1 MGTHFFEDR
10 EKSNTGVVEIK
21 MSTESAEE
29 FFQLDEEMQKTLQE
43 LEARGDS
50 LVDVFEEFSKLHRSF
65 TNVHASEVRYLKR
78 TEELTKDIGSV
89 KTQMADMQEEDEAR
103 RERKERLQ
111 GDIERTWKAVAES
124 NAKESKKKIR
134 ISDLKIEIDI
144 LKTGLQ
150 NGSGWTKEQQSTMNG
165 LQSTREDLTEKLD
178 EKRTLLTQTR
188 SSVGALTMHL
198 QNEDEKKSLL
208 ASEVNDLER
217 RVQDKRNETETQKN
231 RKAKLD
237 GQLKARKE
245 SCENSARVV
254 KSKNIDIKQGKRD
267 LANMEQKLELAKQE
281 LERYLKEYETV
292 LITTSR
298 LTVKLQEQIKTNE
311 KIRVELVS
319 LKKNAVE
326 CDFERNLIVKD
337 LKRVK
342 KLIVVSEKKSE
353 KFVRDK
359 EKADAKRVKV
369 TAERDAVT
377 AELTGVKHECEKR
390 RKQVDDLLRERD
402 VVTKDASAADDRA
415 QKLVALTKIQLGTQR
430 NLESEINGYVAQAR
444 LLQEKILQVNKDVE
458 RYKEACSEANKD
470 YFAAVEALKMK
481 EQRVNELN
489 KKIANSDSRLK
500 QQQNLY
506 EQVRADR
513 NMYSKSLIEHQ
524 EEIQEMKRNF
534 KMMNNRIETLKEE
547 ITTKDHGLVK
557 EHFEHHKVQRE
568 KDVLRNE
575 VNKVKK
581 QITSSEQITANQFSE
596 ITKLNKIINE
606 AESERNRQQKELK
619 SVASERDLLGAQLTK
634 RNHELSKLYDSIKLL
649 RSTLSRGERQYN
661 HAVAEILGLQN
672 QVETLQSELE
682 SCKGQV
688 TSTDSMKR
696 EAMAIDN
703 ELTQERMKIKF
714 LSEELARPINVHRWR
729 KLESSDPDRWEQV
742 LRIQSL
748 QKTLIKNSEKCVK
761 RDLLIQEKEKLY
773 VELKNILGRQPGPE
787 VAEQLTIYQQNLKD
801 KQRQMKAMTTEL
813 EMYKQ
818 QVTSSKNE
826 IDELNSSFNILQQE
840 YIKRMSRKTVKL
852 ELDEEDVNVNEMP
865 TSPMSVE
872 SKGEK
877 QDM

>member
-1 MGTHFFEDR
+1 M
-10 EKSNTGVVEIK
+10 
-21 MSTESAEE
+21 
-29 FFQLDEEMQKTLQE
+29 
-43 LEARGDS
+43 
-50 LVDVFEEFSKLHRSF
+50 
-65 TNVHASEVRYLKR
+65 
-78 TEELTKDIGSV
+78 
-89 KTQMADMQEEDEAR
+89 
-103 RERKERLQ
+103 
-111 GDIERTWKAVAES
+111 
-124 NAKESKKKIR
+124 
-134 ISDLKIEIDI
+134 
-144 LKTGLQ
+144 
-150 NGSGWTKEQQSTMNG
+150 
-165 LQSTREDLTEKLD
+165 
-178 EKRTLLTQTR
+178 
-188 SSVGALTMHL
+188 
-198 QNEDEKKSLL
+198 
-208 ASEVNDLER
+208 
-217 RVQDKRNETETQKN
+217 
-231 RKAKLD
+231 
-237 GQLKARKE
+237 
-245 SCENSARVV
+245 
-254 KSKNIDIKQGKRD
+254 
-267 LANMEQKLELAKQE
+267 
-281 LERYLKEYETV
+281 
-292 LITTSR
+292 
-298 LTVKLQEQIKTNE
+298 
-311 KIRVELVS
+311 
-319 LKKNAVE
+319 
-326 CDFERNLIVKD
+326 
-337 LKRVK
+337 
-342 KLIVVSEKKSE
+342 
-353 KFVRDK
+353 
-359 EKADAKRVKV
+359 
-369 TAERDAVT
+369 
-377 AELTGVKHECEKR
+377 
-390 RKQVDDLLRERD
+390 
-402 VVTKDASAADDRA
+402 
-415 QKLVALTKIQLGTQR
+415 
-430 NLESEINGYVAQAR
+430 
-444 LLQEKILQVNKDVE
+444 
-458 RYKEACSEANKD
+458 
-470 YFAAVEALKMK
+470 
-481 EQRVNELN
+481 
-489 KKIANSDSRLK
+489 
-500 QQQNLY
+500 
-506 EQVRADR
+506 
-513 NMYSKSLIEHQ
+513 
-524 EEIQEMKRNF
+524 
-534 KMMNNRIETLKEE
+534 
-547 ITTKDHGLVK
+547 
-557 EHFEHHKVQRE
+557 
-568 KDVLRNE
+568 RNE

-672 QVETLQSELE
+672 QLETLQSELE